1 MLNSQAQGGDKS
13 RQTHQSL
20 QRVLEL
26 GTFIQGSLERTCSG
40 WDVKARGQVG
50 LIERLLCSLYTLGL
64 VLLSKLLRNYRSK
77 LADEGLTRLSLLLA
91 YLRTAD

>member
-1 MLNSQAQGGDKS
+1 MLKSQAQGGDKS
-13 RQTHQSL
+13 CQTHQSL

-26 GTFIQGSLERTCSG
+26 GTFIQGSLERTYSG

-50 LIERLLCSLYTLGL
+50 LIVRLLYSLYTLGL

-77 LADEGLTRLSLLLA
+77 LADEGLTRRSLLLA
-91 YLRTAD
+91 YLRAAD